1 MAGSESRIVN
11 YVFSRQSHWQGRSG
25 RSYDLVSENLEHF
38 AMGDAELYLI
48 AKGSHVLWVGSTGE
62 LVTDPLSRSRFRL
75 ALDCADRVFRL
86 LTPGAVAERMST
98 IWDLEGAEPSAPLPL
113 GERSAA

>member
-11 YVFSRQSHWQGRSG
+11 YAFARQGHWQGRSG
-25 RSYDLVSENLEHF
+25 RGYAMVSENLEHF
-38 AMGDAELYLI
+38 AMNDGDLYLI

-62 LVTDPLSRSRFRL
+62 LVTDPMSRSRFRL

-86 LTPGAVAERMST
+86 STPGLAAERMST
-98 IWDLEGAEPSAPLPL
+98 IWDLEGAEPSSPL